1 MSTAFLVLNPVAG
14 NSEPD
19 EVRRLLEEQAQGAS
33 GRAAWEYE
41 IYETTGE
48 EDLPSVVREALGRGV
63 DLVVAG
69 GGDGTVS
76 GVASG
81 LAHAGSRPGAV
92 PAGRVPMAILP
103 LGTGNAMARA
113 LGVPLDAGQALEL
126 ALGRHD
132 LRRIDLMRLA
142 GRFFLANIT
151 VGLSAEIMQEAGS
164 DEKQRFGLLAYVAAA
179 LTASLGS
186 PEGDRRNRRFHL
198 AVDDRSLE
206 LQASEI
212 LVLNSGVLGL
222 PNVELGL
229 DVHPDD
235 GRIDIYAVPA
245 ETLADSVLQAWRLVA
260 GSHEEDSD
268 VQHLTAGRRV
278 SIGCDGAV
286 PLQADG
292 ESLGEI
298 AASEYIDIEVVPAAV
313 SIVVP

>member
-1 MSTAFLVLNPVAG
+1 MSKAFLVLNPVAG

-63 DLVVAG
+63 DLVVAA

-81 LAHAGSRPGAV
+81 LAGAV

-113 LGVPLDAGQALEL
+113 LRVPLDAGQALEL

-186 PEGDRRNRRFHL
+186 PEGDRRNRHFHL

-268 VQHLTAGRRV
+268 IRHLTAGRRV